1 MRFLVLVAACAG
13 ARRLDIAGDASQGA
27 CYNADGTYGVTC
39 NVAEAD
45 CTGSYLAPGS
55 IYGGCCLCE
64 AGCDHSAETSTDC
77 SYYDCLL
84 YTSPS
89 PRDRG

>member
-13 ARRLDIAGDASQGA
+13 ARRLDIAGDATQGA

-45 CTGSYLAPGS
+45 CTGSV
-55 IYGGCCLCE
+55 
-64 AGCDHSAETSTDC
+64 
-77 SYYDCLL
+77 SYTHLTL
-84 YTSPS
+84 PTK
-89 PRDRG
+89 RIV